1 MNYTNY
7 IIIAL
12 ISIVIVSC
20 SKKTTTYYGKII
32 DKNDLTNL
40 SLNNKQ
46 DLINKFGPPT
56 YIDPIE
62 QKFFYYSEIRQKI
75 NIFNKKTNY
84 SYLFVFEFNNDEL
97 IINQKVYDLLKT
109 EKIDIVSDITDS
121 EIIKRGLIQK
131 IFGGV
136 GNEAQLPTN

>member
-97 IINQKVYDLLKT
+97 ITDQKVYDLLKT
-109 EKIDIVSDITDS
+109 EKIDIVNDITDS

>member
-40 SLNNKQ
+40 SLKNKQ
-46 DLINKFGPPT
+46 ELINKFGPPT

-109 EKIDIVSDITDS
+109 EKIDIVNDITDS

-136 GNEAQLPTN
+136 GNESQLPTN